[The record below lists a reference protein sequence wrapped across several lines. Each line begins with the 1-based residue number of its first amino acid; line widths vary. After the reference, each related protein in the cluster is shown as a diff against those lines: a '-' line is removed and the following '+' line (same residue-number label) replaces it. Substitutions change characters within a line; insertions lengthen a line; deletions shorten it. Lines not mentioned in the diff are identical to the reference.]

1 MPDNKVRWGI
11 LSTARIGQKRLI
23 PAIQKSKNAVV
34 TSIASRDKGKAKGFA
49 REMGIP
55 HAMGSYE
62 ELLASKDVDAVYI
75 PLPNSLHK
83 EWTVKAA
90 EAGKHVLCEKPMGL
104 DPEEVKSMDAAAR
117 ASNVK
122 IMEAFMY
129 RFHPQTE
136 KIIQMVRDGEIGK
149 LRAIQAA
156 FAFRLSNWDDIRYN
170 PKLGGGSLM
179 DVGCY
184 CVSIC
189 RTITGSEPVT
199 VYAYANWAPTGVD
212 ELMIANLV
220 FPEGVLAQFT
230 CGFVL
235 DRSQYYQVMG
245 TDGTISLTMGAFLS
259 GSRDIHLQG
268 QKKGQPIDLKIP
280 GADEY
285 QLMVEHFS
293 DCILNDKPVRYGAE
307 DAVANMRVI
316 KALLR
321 SASRNGQPE
330 IINATRSLEFD

>member
-23 PAIQKSKNAVV
+23 PAIQKSRNGVV
-34 TSIASRDKGKAKGFA
+34 TSVASRDLRKAKQFG

-104 DPEEVKSMDAAAR
+104 DVEEVNAMSAAAS
-117 ASNVK
+117 ANHVK
-122 IMEAFMY
+122 LMEAFMY

-156 FAFRLSNWDDIRYN
+156 FAFTLNNWDDIRYN
-170 PKLGGGSLM
+170 PRLGGGSLM

-184 CVSIC
+184 CVNIC
-189 RTITGSEPVT
+189 RTLVGAEPVT
-199 VYAYANWAPTGVD
+199 VYATANWAPTGVD
-212 ELMIANLV
+212 ELMVANLV
-220 FPEGVLAQFT
+220 FPDGVLAQFT

-235 DRSQYYQVMG
+235 DRSQHYQVMG
-245 TDGTISLTMGAFLS
+245 TEGTIALEMGAFLS
-259 GSRDIHLQG
+259 GGRDIH
-268 QKKGQPIDLKIP
+268 I
-280 GADEY
+280 
-285 QLMVEHFS
+285 
-293 DCILNDKPVRYGAE
+293 RGAE
-307 DAVANMRVI
+307 
-316 KALLR
+316 KGR
-321 SASRNGQPE
+321 SG
-330 IINATRSLEFD
+330 